1 MKNSIFKQAA
11 LTLVKPLAA
20 VSILSLAA
28 CGPLISFG
36 DDGPADQIFG
46 LEYDGARQAGDDLTT
61 LVYMEEPLMSDGL
74 SGTQVSV
81 VLPGSQRTSLMG
93 VRWSTNSADL
103 VRDYLVR
110 GVSSESGIRMLGE
123 GALDVSAGCHM
134 GLKVWAFEFV
144 PGNSAGDDRVDV
156 EIEFSLVRYSDNR
169 LIGQPTFSSSVSIAG
184 SEGVDVADGFDQAM
198 RAISRDAG
206 AWVASTGAACTLE

>member
-1 MKNSIFKQAA
+1 MMSIAFKHVAQ
-11 LTLVKPLAA
+11 TVVKPLAA
-20 VSILSLAA
+20 LSALSVAA

-46 LEYDGARQAGDDLTT
+46 LEYDGGRQSSDDLTT

-81 VLPGSQRTSLMG
+81 VLPGNQRTSLMG

-123 GALDVSAGCHM
+123 GALDLSAGCHM

-144 PGNSAGDDRVDV
+144 PGDSAGDDRVDV

-169 LIGQPTFSSSVSIAG
+169 LIGQPTFNSSVRIAG
-184 SEGVDVADGFDQAM
+184 SEGADVADDFDQAM
-198 RAISRDAG
+198 RVISREAG
-206 AWVASTGAACTLE
+206 AWVASTGTACTLE